1 MAQEIC
7 KVEEPP
13 LRDIGGGHLSACHFA
28 EEVSPLRERRIGQP
42 APDLGGSVA
51 SV

>member
-28 EEVSPLRERRIGQP
+28 EEVSPLRERRVGP
-42 APDLGGSVA
+42 PPVELGGSVA
-51 SV
+51 SA

>member
-28 EEVSPLRERRIGQP
+28 EQVSPLKERRVGTPTQP
-42 APDLGGSVA
+42 PTQAQA
-51 SV
+51 QA